1 MRSRVLPSTAGVRVR
16 SAAPRPVALSLH
28 NRQVQEPPA
37 PARQLAALS
46 DERQLLRARST
57 ELRGSPLRASTDRA
71 FACLPNLISLCSAG
85 APPAL
90 LLSSASACTPRL
102 PACLPALAR
111 HASVQPQEL
120 QAHHLARR
128 QPAQLVQWLAAL
140 PWPLHHQRVAAHQL
154 PRRASAS
161 RPGPSAGPGRLPEEH
176 LRCAR
181 PLAPGAGEGQ
191 EEPAEALHRRH
202 EQVHRRG

>member
-102 PACLPALAR
+102 PACLPVCLHLNLTSPRSPHHTAAVFSALTAAAPLDILSSARQYQYIHTRNHLPNPHQRSGGRARPAPFSLAR
-111 HASVQPQEL
+111 QLASN
-120 QAHHLARR
+120 LAID
-128 QPAQLVQWLAAL
+128 
-140 PWPLHHQRVAAHQL
+140 
-154 PRRASAS
+154 
-161 RPGPSAGPGRLPEEH
+161 RPHSSTTRHDRLRLIISNGFE
-176 LRCAR
+176 
-181 PLAPGAGEGQ
+181 
-191 EEPAEALHRRH
+191 
-202 EQVHRRG
+202 